1 MYELL
6 VWAGAALSVV
16 GLAGLIWSVVR
27 VASAKRQKLADEDLR
42 AVIQGVLPYNLGAL
56 FLSVIGLMLVML
68 GLTLGA

>member
-27 VASAKRQKLADEDLR
+27 VASAKRQKLADEELR
-42 AVIQGVLPYNLGAL
+42 AVIQGGFYIMLL
-56 FLSVIGLMLVML
+56 FECVSL
-68 GLTLGA
+68 LTAG